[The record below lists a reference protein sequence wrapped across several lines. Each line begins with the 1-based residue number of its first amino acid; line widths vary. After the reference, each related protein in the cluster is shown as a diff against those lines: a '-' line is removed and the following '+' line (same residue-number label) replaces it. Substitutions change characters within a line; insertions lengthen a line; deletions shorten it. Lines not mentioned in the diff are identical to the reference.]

1 MLMRALAL
9 LVCWIGL
16 SGPETAMAV
25 PLNCATASVEGLE
38 AQPNEKSDALA
49 RIRCAGVLRVGLRD
63 GYAPFSRWA
72 KGLPEGFEPDIAALL
87 AQGLGVRL
95 QPVLVTPANRMA
107 LLGEGRVDL
116 IIATMGHTVQ
126 RDGQARFVRPHYYE
140 SRTVVVGERQG
151 LLSSLEGVGGRTIC
165 VTIGNLTNAE
175 LAARGARLRLFDSAT
190 AMLDHIRLGGCP
202 LAAQDD
208 AFFELPL
215 REQAIAQ
222 RMEIKFGFS
231 HTPWGMAV
239 RQEDGLALQAWLSE
253 RLMQLHARGEM
264 LSLAATWGLASEFL
278 LDEQRRW
285 SLPPCRADGVV
296 APGPAAQSDQG
307 IDASCLRPPRDS
319 SLRPTGMA
327 AAVTELEA
335 WFEHMLSWRV
345 DLPMLKTHVAWGL
358 FLSGIGYSL
367 ALVLGAVAATVGLA
381 AVFAAGLRS
390 DRLAL
395 RWCARGIQAIMQS
408 TPLVLL
414 MLVGDMAITGL
425 GSQSPLAALG
435 VAIVVL
441 GLFNGSNAGQAV
453 AETGGGLSLGH
464 AMVRARTQIMSFAVN
479 ATRGSPAAAVMG
491 VPELL
496 SALTDISSFVSER
509 STTYALLLVF
519 YMSVVFA
526 VTAIGNSAIRRMEP
540 MR

>member
-1 MLMRALAL
+1 M
-9 LVCWIGL
+9 
-16 SGPETAMAV
+16 
-25 PLNCATASVEGLE
+25 
-38 AQPNEKSDALA
+38 
-49 RIRCAGVLRVGLRD
+49 
-63 GYAPFSRWA
+63 
-72 KGLPEGFEPDIAALL
+72 
-87 AQGLGVRL
+87 
-95 QPVLVTPANRMA
+95 
-107 LLGEGRVDL
+107 
-116 IIATMGHTVQ
+116 
-126 RDGQARFVRPHYYE
+126 
-140 SRTVVVGERQG
+140 
-151 LLSSLEGVGGRTIC
+151 
-165 VTIGNLTNAE
+165 
-175 LAARGARLRLFDSAT
+175 
-190 AMLDHIRLGGCP
+190 
-202 LAAQDD
+202 
-208 AFFELPL
+208 